1 VLRLGLKDPTTM
13 NSTTPQQTP
22 TGAAL
27 VALLGR
33 HGGRTDASNETLAG
47 QLGCSLSALKKALQR
62 EEDAGRV
69 FVSRRRR
76 NSHEGDP
83 TGRTIYLAGGAQ

>member
-1 VLRLGLKDPTTM
+1 M
-13 NSTTPQQTP
+13 NTNTPDQTP

-27 VALLGR
+27 VALLER
-33 HGGRTDASNETLAG
+33 HGGRTDNSNENLAG
-47 QLGCSLSALKKALQR
+47 QLGCSMSALKKALQR

-69 FVSRRRR
+69 LVSRRRR

-83 TGRTIYLAGGAQ
+83 TGRTISLVRGAL